1 MYPIAAKASSA
12 QARASIFRRVF
23 AVMSSNHLF
32 FFLPY
37 KQTSFFPIFFS
48 RFFSWNFHTH
58 KQPQEPQRIMLFVR
72 GAGAKLAAT
81 TTTTTK
87 TSFSSSCLPRGRGGV
102 RAFLL
107 FSSSPSNQNFNEVGE
122 KRAVSK
128 RGRLAVGRLRA
139 DDGKNSSGVSSRR
152 GRERKKEDDAV
163 EASKDD
169 NDNDNA
175 WEQFYRNHKTKF
187 FRDRHYL
194 RKSFK
199 RDLMNDVEFT
209 GFVEDATEE
218 EMEEKLR
225 ALPKLDVLEIGAG
238 VGNAL
243 FPLLRANPN
252 LRFSAADVSETAIK
266 QLKMHEDYDEKKIVR
281 AFVVNAGERGCLG
294 NGREG
299 VERVGGKGQVSIK
312 DESFDVVLM
321 CFFLSALTDEE
332 ISNCLMEV
340 RRVLKQG
347 GVALVRDY
355 ADDDVK
361 NDLSDYHPGR
371 ELVMEEELNVYQR
384 NDGTLA
390 RFFSEKQMMHMF
402 AKVGFQNAINGTKEG
417 GGEEQEEEKKKG
429 SAVERVLFTQTNRK
443 KNIEIKR
450 AFLEGRFVK

>member
-1 MYPIAAKASSA
+1 
-12 QARASIFRRVF
+12 
-23 AVMSSNHLF
+23 
-32 FFLPY
+32 
-37 KQTSFFPIFFS
+37 
-48 RFFSWNFHTH
+48 
-58 KQPQEPQRIMLFVR
+58 MLFVR

-87 TSFSSSCLPRGRGGV
+87 TSFSSSRLPRGRGGV

-107 FSSSPSNQNFNEVGE
+107 FSSSPSNQNFNQVGE
-122 KRAVSK
+122 KRAVSE

-139 DDGKNSSGVSSRR
+139 DDGKNSSGVSSGR

>member
-1 MYPIAAKASSA
+1 
-12 QARASIFRRVF
+12 
-23 AVMSSNHLF
+23 
-32 FFLPY
+32 
-37 KQTSFFPIFFS
+37 
-48 RFFSWNFHTH
+48 
-58 KQPQEPQRIMLFVR
+58 MLFVR

-81 TTTTTK
+81 TTTTTRAATTK
-87 TSFSSSCLPRGRGGV
+87 TSFSSSSCFPRGRGGV
-102 RAFLL
+102 RAFAFLANANGRLL
-107 FSSSPSNQNFNEVGE
+107 FSSSPSNHEVGE

-128 RGRLAVGRLRA
+128 RGLAVGRLRA

-152 GRERKKEDDAV
+152 GRERKKEDDA
-163 EASKDD
+163 EASK
-169 NDNDNA
+169 DNDNA
-175 WEQFYRNHKTKF
+175 WEKFYRNHKTKF

-199 RDLMNDVEFT
+199 RDLMNDVEFI

-266 QLKMHEDYDEKKIVR
+266 QLKMHADYDEKKIVR

-332 ISNCLMEV
+332 IRNCLMEV

-390 RFFSEKQMMHMF
+390 RFFSEKQMMQMF
-402 AKVGFQNAINGTKEG
+402 AKVGFQNALNGTKEG

>member
-1 MYPIAAKASSA
+1 
-12 QARASIFRRVF
+12 
-23 AVMSSNHLF
+23 
-32 FFLPY
+32 
-37 KQTSFFPIFFS
+37 
-48 RFFSWNFHTH
+48 
-58 KQPQEPQRIMLFVR
+58 MLFVR

-81 TTTTTK
+81 TTTTTRAATAK
-87 TSFSSSCLPRGRGGV
+87 TSFSSSSCFPRGRGGV
-102 RAFLL
+102 RAFAFLANANGRLL
-107 FSSSPSNQNFNEVGE
+107 FSSSPSNHEVGE

-128 RGRLAVGRLRA
+128 RGLAVGRLRA

-152 GRERKKEDDAV
+152 GRERKKEDDA
-163 EASKDD
+163 EASK
-169 NDNDNA
+169 DNDNA
-175 WEQFYRNHKTKF
+175 WEKFYRNHKTKF

-199 RDLMNDVEFT
+199 RDLMNDVEFI

-266 QLKMHEDYDEKKIVR
+266 QLKMHADYDEKKIVR

-332 ISNCLMEV
+332 IRNCLMEV

-390 RFFSEKQMMHMF
+390 RFFSEKQMMQMF
-402 AKVGFQNAINGTKEG
+402 AKVGFQNALNGTKEG

>member
-1 MYPIAAKASSA
+1 
-12 QARASIFRRVF
+12 
-23 AVMSSNHLF
+23 
-32 FFLPY
+32 
-37 KQTSFFPIFFS
+37 
-48 RFFSWNFHTH
+48 
-58 KQPQEPQRIMLFVR
+58 MLFVR

-81 TTTTTK
+81 TTTTTRAATAK
-87 TSFSSSCLPRGRGGV
+87 TSFSSSSCFPRGRGGV
-102 RAFLL
+102 RAFAFRANANGRLL
-107 FSSSPSNQNFNEVGE
+107 FSSSPSNHEVGE

-128 RGRLAVGRLRA
+128 RGLAVGRLRA

-152 GRERKKEDDAV
+152 GRERKKEDDA
-163 EASKDD
+163 EASK
-169 NDNDNA
+169 DNDNA
-175 WEQFYRNHKTKF
+175 WEKFYRNHKTKF

-199 RDLMNDVEFT
+199 RDLMNDVEFI

-266 QLKMHEDYDEKKIVR
+266 QLKMHADYDEKKIVR

-332 ISNCLMEV
+332 IRNCLMEV

-390 RFFSEKQMMHMF
+390 RFFSEKQMIQMF
-402 AKVGFQNAINGTKEG
+402 AKVGFQNALNGTKEG
-417 GGEEQEEEKKKG
+417 GREEQEEEKKKG

>member
-1 MYPIAAKASSA
+1 MLSSF
-12 QARASIFRRVF
+12 ARV
-23 AVMSSNHLF
+23 N
-32 FFLPY
+32 
-37 KQTSFFPIFFS
+37 
-48 RFFSWNFHTH
+48 
-58 KQPQEPQRIMLFVR
+58 
-72 GAGAKLAAT
+72 GAGAKLSAATTTISKT
-81 TTTTTK
+81 TTTTTTRAAK
-87 TSFSSSCLPRGRGGV
+87 LSFSSSSCPSSFYLPRGGG
-102 RAFLL
+102 
-107 FSSSPSNQNFNEVGE
+107 GGGG
-122 KRAVSK
+122 KGGK
-128 RGRLAVGRLRA
+128 GGRRFATNANGTLA
-139 DDGKNSSGVSSRR
+139 DDGGNNSVCSGSNGGGGGIDSGRRER
-152 GRERKKEDDAV
+152 GREKEDRAA
-163 EASKDD
+163 EKASKDD
-169 NDNDNA
+169 ENDDNDGKNNA

-199 RDLMNDVEFT
+199 RDLMNDVEFA

-225 ALPKLDVLEIGAG
+225 ALPKLDILEIGAG

-252 LRFSAADVSETAIK
+252 LRFSAADVSETAIQ

-281 AFVVNAGERGCLG
+281 AFVVNAGEEGCLG
-294 NGREG
+294 GGREG

-332 ISNCLMEV
+332 ITNCLMEV
-340 RRVLKQG
+340 RRVLKRG

-355 ADDDVK
+355 ADEDAK

-371 ELVMEEELNVYQR
+371 KVVMEEERDAYRR

-390 RFFSEKQMMHMF
+390 LFFSEKQMMQMF
-402 AKVGFQNAINGTKEG
+402 AKVGFQNAAN
-417 GGEEQEEEKKKG
+417 GEEKGEEEDDKRERREEKKEG

-443 KNIEIKR
+443 KKVEITR
-450 AFLEGRFVK
+450 AFLEARFVK

>member
-1 MYPIAAKASSA
+1 
-12 QARASIFRRVF
+12 
-23 AVMSSNHLF
+23 
-32 FFLPY
+32 
-37 KQTSFFPIFFS
+37 
-48 RFFSWNFHTH
+48 
-58 KQPQEPQRIMLFVR
+58 MLFVR

-81 TTTTTK
+81 TTTTTRAATAK
-87 TSFSSSCLPRGRGGV
+87 TSFSSSCFPRGRGGV
-102 RAFLL
+102 RAFAFRANANGRLL
-107 FSSSPSNQNFNEVGE
+107 FSSSPSNHEVGE

-128 RGRLAVGRLRA
+128 RGLAVGRLRA
-139 DDGKNSSGVSSRR
+139 DDGKNSSGVISRR
-152 GRERKKEDDAV
+152 GRERKKEDDA

-175 WEQFYRNHKTKF
+175 WEHRYSHLKYPKSLPEYSESKRASEKHAWEKFYRNHKTKF

-199 RDLMNDVEFT
+199 RDLMNDVEFI

-266 QLKMHEDYDEKKIVR
+266 QLKMHADYDEKKIVR

-332 ISNCLMEV
+332 IRNCLMEV

-390 RFFSEKQMMHMF
+390 RFFSEKQMIQMF
-402 AKVGFQNAINGTKEG
+402 AKVGFQNALNGTKEG
-417 GGEEQEEEKKKG
+417 GREEQEEEKKKG